1 MSGIV
6 GTNSGHGSGT
16 IGTSSAGA
24 DTDLS
29 NLSADGEKLA
39 CQAWA
44 NINGTGTAAITNSGG
59 TNGFSSMTD
68 NSTGNYTLTF
78 ASTMADATYAIAGS
92 NIGSDPTLHYTC
104 ALAGADAASTTTA
117 FTFEVRNIVDHAV
130 RDMDKVNIMVFGD

>member
-16 IGTSSAGA
+16 IGTASAGA

-92 NIGSDPTLHYTC
+92 NIGSDPTFDPTTEYV
-104 ALAGADAASTTTA
+104 ALA
-117 FTFEVRNIVDHAV
+117 IVDENESA
-130 RDMDKVNIMVFGD
+130 